1 MQNIKIIDNDRKI
14 LRDVLEEASTE
25 HQTLSIAT

>member
-14 LRDVLEEASTE
+14 LRDVLEEVSTE

>member
-14 LRDVLEEASTE
+14 LRDVLEEVSRE
-25 HQTLSIAT
+25 HKTLSIAT